1 MIGKIISRMID
12 IIEGINKS
20 MHWPVIILLISMT
33 FLINLEVIMRYIFN
47 RPTQFTTEFCQIIQV
62 ALAMLGAGYVLK
74 NKGHVNVEIVFM
86 TLRGKWR
93 AYVGFVFSLLGVLYC
108 GVLAWLGWL
117 SVESSISVGE
127 RSFDLGLYLWPVKT
141 LFVLGICLFGLQFI
155 VDSYEYFNSYRDGK
169 N

>member
-1 MIGKIISRMID
+1 
-12 IIEGINKS
+12 
-20 MHWPVIILLISMT
+20 
-33 FLINLEVIMRYIFN
+33 
-47 RPTQFTTEFCQIIQV
+47 
-62 ALAMLGAGYVLK
+62 MLGAGYVLK